1 MNFKLSVT
9 IFSYFKVLVHFLTQ
23 LLILKKFK
31 PIENGKNGNKHPWT
45 LSLE

>member
-31 PIENGKNGNKHPWT
+31 PIENGKNRGISTHGP
-45 LSLE
+45 LA